1 MLTMLIAEAQTEQIE
16 ALLKL
21 KADINYV
28 NRHGMTPLMLACR
41 MKDAKL
47 VHVLMRAEANV
58 YTHAGSAGGG
68 KGKRTAVHWCALHG
82 SEEECRVLADYVK
95 GSGGDSLRMQ
105 RFLDAQSDDGE
116 TALMLAAK
124 RRQGAMCVTL
134 IQMGANPSLR
144 NRAGKNAC
152 FMAKEMGWREIG
164 EWLEKKVGAGVAN
177 MQTYSDVQY
186 DRKLRFGTMK
196 MREHLEVFVKTYL
209 QMVTA
214 SLGLAMVPI
223 GPVSVSKHQAA
234 EYGERAKRSLQE
246 FVDAHQLNFH
256 RRDKHDREVTSQNDE
271 GLSPA
276 PLSLTCVSPPPRPLP
291 RGYVKVPMDL
301 DDEILAQEAARQA
314 ELDAAFARHDEGR
327 RGAPGHRD
335 HASGVASVGT
345 MTPAS
350 VSSFGSLA
358 GPPPSLSG
366 HVVIDETP
374 EEEKRRKQALK
385 RAEWRRTMQSALAEM
400 HELIKTGVGSP
411 NIESAPKPLAWTPLM
426 CAAAIDDVKV
436 PRRAP
441 CAYLSP
447 TAPCH
452 SHTSRPDAPP
462 TTRYPTVSSGCACWS
477 GKGPTRT
484 NKTGTA
490 PRR

>member
-1 MLTMLIAEAQTEQIE
+1 VLTLVKRGARPNEESPRGLTPLLTMLIAEAQTEQIE

-41 MKDAKL
+41 MKDTKL

-68 KGKRTAVHWCALHG
+68 KGKRTAAHWCALHG

-95 GSGGDSLRMQ
+95 DSGGDSLRMQ

-196 MREHLEVFVKTYL
+196 MREHLEVFIKTYL

-223 GPVSVSKHQAA
+223 GPVSVSKHQTA
-234 EYGERAKRSLQE
+234 EYGERAQRSLQD

-256 RRDKHDREVTSQNDE
+256 RRDKHDREVTPQNE
-271 GLSPA
+271 GPTPA
-276 PLSLTCVSPPPRPLP
+276 PLSQKSRASLPHRAPSPPRGGMSRCRWTWTTRSLPKKPRARPNSTPPLRATT
-291 RGYVKVPMDL
+291 RG
-301 DDEILAQEAARQA
+301 
-314 ELDAAFARHDEGR
+314 G
-327 RGAPGHRD
+327 GAPP
-335 HASGVASVGT
+335 GT
-345 MTPAS
+345 AT
-350 VSSFGSLA
+350 
-358 GPPPSLSG
+358 PPPA
-366 HVVIDETP
+366 
-374 EEEKRRKQALK
+374 RRPWA
-385 RAEWRRTMQSALAEM
+385 R
-400 HELIKTGVGSP
+400 
-411 NIESAPKPLAWTPLM
+411 
-426 CAAAIDDVKV
+426 
-436 PRRAP
+436 
-441 CAYLSP
+441 
-447 TAPCH
+447 
-452 SHTSRPDAPP
+452 
-462 TTRYPTVSSGCACWS
+462 
-477 GKGPTRT
+477 
-484 NKTGTA
+484 
-490 PRR
+490 